1 MLRNILGV
9 IGGYLLMFLFVFIT
23 FSLLYLIL
31 GTEGAFQPGA
41 YDVTITWLIA
51 SIILSI
57 IAAVLGGLV
66 CVIIAKNQKA
76 GTILAVVVL
85 VLGLAMAIPVLL
97 APDSNTERTSDV
109 DGMQA
114 MSMAKQPIF
123 IALLN
128 PLIGAVGVLYGSRL
142 RKES

>member
-9 IGGYLLMFLFVFIT
+9 IGGYLSMFLFVFIT

-31 GTEGAFQPGA
+31 GTERAFQPGT
-41 YDVTITWLIA
+41 YDVTVTWLIA

-85 VLGLAMAIPVLL
+85 VLCLAMAIPVLL

-109 DGMQA
+109 DGMEA

-128 PLIGAVGVLYGSRL
+128 PLIGAVGVLYGSRP

>member
-9 IGGYLLMFLFVFIT
+9 IGGYLTMFLFVFIT
-23 FSLLYLIL
+23 FTVVYLIL
-31 GTEGAFQPGA
+31 GTEGSFQPGS
-41 YDVTITWLIA
+41 YEVSGIWVVI

-57 IAAVLGGLV
+57 IAAVIGGLV
-66 CVIIAKNQKA
+66 CVLIAKNQKA
-76 GTILAVVVL
+76 GAILAVVVL

-97 APDSNTERTSDV
+97 APDSNIERTSDV